1 MSPARLV
8 MMLMTALTAFVPHS
22 VPAGP
27 RMIADDLDAV
37 EIGQRHMLR
46 FPEHASEQLRIHA
59 ASVNHHQHLVVRDS
73 RKPPGGDRPAPAIEP
88 RDANAVGEP
97 QRIGECV
104 DAVASDV
111 FARDDRDGRRRID
124 APFRFARHGRDIDL
138 HQLFER

>member
-1 MSPARLV
+1 
-8 MMLMTALTAFVPHS
+8 MLMTALTAFVPHS

-97 QRIGECV
+97 QRIGERV
-104 DAVASDV
+104 DAVAPDV
-111 FARDDRDGRRRID
+111 FAGDDRDGRRRID